1 MLKTAL
7 FVVAAVIAAEP
18 SRAHACFNEVARTV
32 EDDVR
37 LVQRAEK
44 FLESGMYHK
53 AGKTLKGWKFSNA
66 RLRERTAS
74 VRAIVALR
82 TKTSNDDVTWVVD
95 HFKARTESKDGAKD
109 MRLRALLAEAY
120 FATGK
125 TDEART
131 ILADLQKRDL
141 MPDEY
146 AIATLA
152 KLSTGT
158 ERYEL
163 WKACRTKAKN
173 KEICELPAG
182 TVATKRTAS

>member
-44 FLESGMYHK
+44 LLESGMYHK
-53 AGKTLKGWKFSNA
+53 AGKTLKGWNFSNA
-66 RLRERTAS
+66 RLRERTAN
-74 VRAIVALR
+74 VRAVVALR
-82 TKTSNDDVTWVVD
+82 MRTKDDVTWVVD
-95 HFKARTESKDGAKD
+95 QFKARTESKDGAKD
-109 MRLRALLAEAY
+109 LRFRALLAEAY

-131 ILADLQKRDL
+131 ILDDLNKRDL

-152 KLSTGT
+152 KLSKGT

-173 KEICELPAG
+173 KDVCELPAE
-182 TVATKRTAS
+182 TVRAKRTAS

>member
-7 FVVAAVIAAEP
+7 FVAAAVIAATP
-18 SRAHACFNEVARTV
+18 SPADACHNEVARTV

-44 FLESGMYHK
+44 LLESGDYRK
-53 AGKTLKGWKFSNA
+53 AGKVLKGWKFANA
-66 RLRERTAS
+66 RLRERTAD
-74 VRAIVALR
+74 VRAVVALR
-82 TKTSNDDVTWVVD
+82 MKTSKDDVTWVVD
-95 HFKARTESKDGAKD
+95 HFKGRSESKTGAKD
-109 MRLRALLAEAY
+109 MRFRALLAQAY

-131 ILADLQKRDL
+131 ILADLHKRDL

-146 AIATLA
+146 AIVTLA

-163 WKACRTKAKN
+163 WKTCRTKAKN
-173 KEICELPAG
+173 KDVCELPSE
-182 TVATKRTAS
+182 TISSKRAAS

>member
-1 MLKTAL
+1 MLKTTL
-7 FVVAAVIAAEP
+7 FVVAALIVAAP
-18 SRAHACFNEVARTV
+18 SPADACHNEVARTL

-44 FLESGMYHK
+44 LLESGSYRK
-53 AGKTLKGWKFSNA
+53 AGKVLKGWRFSNA
-66 RLRERTAS
+66 RLRERTAD
-74 VRAIVALR
+74 VRAVVALR
-82 TKTSNDDVTWVVD
+82 LRTSKDDVTWVVD
-95 HFKARTESKDGAKD
+95 HFKARSESKAGAKD
-109 MRLRALLAEAY
+109 VRFRAMLAEAY

-125 TDEART
+125 VDDART
-131 ILADLQKRDL
+131 ILADLHQRDL

-146 AIATLA
+146 AIVTLA

-173 KEICELPAG
+173 KDVCELPAEKVG
-182 TVATKRTAS
+182 AKRAAS

>member
-7 FVVAAVIAAEP
+7 FVAAAVIAAAP
-18 SRAHACFNEVARTV
+18 SPADACHNEVARTV

-44 FLESGMYHK
+44 FLENGMYHK
-53 AGKTLKGWKFSNA
+53 AGKTLKGWKFSNS
-66 RLRERTAS
+66 RLRERTAD
-74 VRAIVALR
+74 VRAVVALR
-82 TKTSNDDVTWVVD
+82 MKTSKDDVTWVVD
-95 HFKARTESKDGAKD
+95 HFKARTESKNGAKD
-109 MRLRALLAEAY
+109 MRFRALLAEAY

-125 TDEART
+125 ADEART
-131 ILADLQKRDL
+131 ILADLHKRDL

-146 AIATLA
+146 AIVTLA

-163 WKACRTKAKN
+163 WKACRIKAKN
-173 KEICELPAG
+173 KEMCELPAG
-182 TVATKRTAS
+182 AVKRTAS